1 MNNLDEAILVL
12 ENILEMDEGIYR
24 LRAAINLAIFSF
36 LEDDIVTS
44 KNHLS
49 EIQKTLDLDS
59 DTYLIYWKY
68 LLKIL
73 SSYENKPLII

>member
-44 KNHLS
+44 KN
-49 EIQKTLDLDS
+49 
-59 DTYLIYWKY
+59 TYLKF
-68 LLKIL
+68 K
-73 SSYENKPLII
+73 KH